1 MNSKCRKIFGFFLIF
16 LFLLARAY
24 ALDISSI
31 PGSLNWDCLD
41 LKVIAPC
48 VSPLG
53 IPGVII
59 MYWEPTLLI
68 ETVKLPGD
76 SVIDSV
82 KPLIADLAAQGTKN
96 LMSGV
101 TGLAVPVSSGSNA
114 SKVSETNLAF
124 NEVHVYGF
132 PFRDEAMAFMDI
144 QCLDKL
150 PGGSFIKY
158 LSELDSLEWR
168 LAVTEALDP
177 RSMLSAAAG
186 LACAATGGIA
196 NELCL
201 GFWGPMYPRRGFFT
215 HQSEV
220 VASAADAVRAVSI
233 ASLQVPPSHVVLEQT
248 GFVPLFTSDKLEL
261 IYPIVSGCIGIGEL
275 PALWESGK
283 LSPTG
288 KYLWVYWRRRI
299 CCVY

>member
-150 PGGSFIKY
+150 PTGFFIKY

-168 LAVTEALDP
+168 LGIMEALDP
-177 RSMLSAAAG
+177 RSVLSAAAAP
-186 LACAATGGIA
+186 LCAATGGIA